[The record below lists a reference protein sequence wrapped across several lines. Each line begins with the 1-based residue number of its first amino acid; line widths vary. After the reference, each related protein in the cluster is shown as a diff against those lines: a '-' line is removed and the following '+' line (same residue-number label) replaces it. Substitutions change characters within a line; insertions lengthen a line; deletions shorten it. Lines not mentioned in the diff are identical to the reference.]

1 MQLRKKP
8 EKKFPDFI
16 LIYVFAR
23 KPTWYFFDMCIIKCF
38 IEVKFWKIV
47 IVNEKS
53 GMTATGLKNE

>member
-8 EKKFPDFI
+8 EKKIPDFI

-23 KPTWYFFDMCIIKCF
+23 KPTWYFFDMYIRKCF

-47 IVNEKS
+47 IINEKS
-53 GMTATGLKNE
+53 GMTVAGLKNE